1 MANKSDE
8 ILLLNKSSLQSLSA
22 RSMRDGLLGKTLEDA
37 LQTILQEYPQII
49 PGKQIDPTSDDPP
62 RFFLLR
68 REMPVGSWSLDHLYV
83 DQKGIL
89 TLVETKL
96 IQNPQSRR
104 EVIDQMVEY
113 AANALEKWG
122 NEKARR
128 FAMEFWNSM
137 GKDLDEELKK
147 SFGEEI
153 ELTSFWATVEENL
166 QNGRIR
172 LIIATDELWPEV
184 RRMIE
189 YMNSEMRNAEVLGL
203 ELKCYGDDQDQLVL
217 VPLIVGQSQ
226 INVDR
231 RTAGEPATLW
241 TAEKLQEFCSALE
254 DKELCRKLKMVLDW
268 SIENANFLMSKA
280 KLPSFLILGK
290 VNKTIAAIYTPGSNF
305 GSIYMYFDQSRF
317 GGGVV
322 ERDKLVEELK
332 SMQLFEPYLDPYTV
346 IDGRNLKRKL
356 GEMTAE
362 EIEKLLAVLVR
373 YAYVKEP

>member
-1 MANKSDE
+1 MASTSDE
-8 ILLLNKSSLQSLSA
+8 ILLLNNNNLQALPS

-49 PGKQIDPTSDDPP
+49 PGKQIDPSSDDPP
-62 RFFLLR
+62 RFHLLR

-83 DQKGIL
+83 DQKGVL

-104 EVIDQMVEY
+104 EVIGQMVEY

-128 FAMEFWNSM
+128 YAIEFWSKM

-153 ELTSFWATVEENL
+153 DLTSFWATVEENL
-166 QNGRIR
+166 QNGHIR
-172 LIIATDELWPEV
+172 LIIAADELWPEV

-203 ELKCYGDDQDQLVL
+203 ELKCYGDDQEKLVL

-226 INVDR
+226 VNVDR
-231 RTAGEPATLW
+231 RSAGEPVTLW
-241 TAEKLQEFCSALE
+241 TPERLQEFCSALE
-254 DKELCRKLKMVLDW
+254 DQPLCRKLRMVLDW
-268 SIENANFLMSKA
+268 SLENGSFLVSNA
-280 KLPSFLILGK
+280 KLPAFRILGK
-290 VNKTIAAIYTPGSNF
+290 NKKSIVAIYTPGSNF
-305 GSIYMYFDQSRF
+305 ESIYVNFEQSRYA
-317 GGGVV
+317 GGV
-322 ERDKLVEELK
+322 EDRDKLVDELK
-332 SMQLFEPYLDPYTV
+332 SMQLFDPDLDPYTV

-356 GEMTAE
+356 SEMTDE
-362 EIEKLLAVLVR
+362 NIEKLLVVLGKYV
-373 YAYVKEP
+373 YAKKQ